1 MVRQVIHVRKME
13 SLQSKVSSFLNGQLL
28 VHVLADVHHV
38 RVDTGVGF
46 DRIDR
51 KFDCLS
57 EKLGSMKIRGSES
70 MREALKMEEATMEM
84 VMTDAGDLGGSL
96 DLGKSKVK
104 EMLFNLKDEERLIGI
119 SGMSGSG
126 KTTLAKELAR
136 DEEVRGNEFSLA
148 LCPLP
153 DYVSHS
159 ISFVNLFGTSL

>member
-38 RVDTGVGF
+38 RVDTEVGF

-57 EKLGSMKIRGSES
+57 EKLGSMKIRGSEF

-84 VMTDAGDLGGSL
+84 GMTDGADLGGNL

-104 EMLFNLKDEERLIGI
+104 EMLFKSNDEKRLIGI

-148 LCPLP
+148 LCSLP
-153 DYVSHS
+153 DYFSDS